1 MYEFNDVND
10 TARIENGKN
19 FITMNFKQYNWNMTQ
34 LKNYNNESVEVT
46 ISSDLYRAV
55 GILKTGTVSIT
66 VRTHDDN
73 YSLTLSSFYNK
84 IN

>member
-1 MYEFNDVND
+1 MED
-10 TARIENGKN
+10 GKN
-19 FITMNFKQYNWNMTQ
+19 FIAMNFKQYKWNMIQ

-66 VRTHDDN
+66 VRTLDDN
-73 YSLTLSSFYNK
+73 YSLALSSFYNK
-84 IN
+84 TN